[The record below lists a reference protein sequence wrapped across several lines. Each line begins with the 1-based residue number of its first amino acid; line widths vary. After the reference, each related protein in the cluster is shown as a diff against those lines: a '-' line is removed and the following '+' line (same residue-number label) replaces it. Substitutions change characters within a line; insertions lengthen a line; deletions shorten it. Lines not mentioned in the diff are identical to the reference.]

1 MSTRNARPQFPSEHT
16 EVYTVLAKTGAG
28 FKSDPV
34 LEKAKTAF
42 VDALNAAGQATAAER
57 LETGCAGL
65 GSLLAAL
72 VTTAERYAK
81 TKPHPFMQ
89 DEIADQMAN
98 RVAFWM
104 REYLILHNKAQKH
117 GADKK

>member
-1 MSTRNARPQFPSEHT
+1 MSTRDRRPQFPTEHA
-16 EVYTVLAKTGAG
+16 EIYHVLARTGAG
-28 FKSDPV
+28 FKSDPA
-34 LEKAKTAF
+34 LEKAKAAF
-42 VDALNAAGQATAAER
+42 VDALNAKGSATAAER

-72 VTTAERYAK
+72 VTTAERYAPRK
-81 TKPHPFMQ
+81 NELMQ
-89 DEIADQMAN
+89 DELADQMAN